1 MLAPDQIA
9 AVLFAQRLPLTA
21 FVAAITRDFHLA
33 EDIFQDVCVK
43 AVSRDGEF
51 DSPEHVVNWARVAG
65 RNRAIDIVR
74 ARDGR
79 YTGLTVE
86 LLDTLAMEWPRQS
99 SRVPCWARAA
109 RRSCSPT
116 PCRSTGLR
124 PSRSCTRGSRMHRR
138 CEPWACRPQRAT
150 NELRIPPGTGYLLVR
165 TGVSN
170 ASDVPDHRTDAF
182 GGQFVDDVRVVIGH
196 RREINAP

>member
-33 EDIFQDVCVK
+33 EDIFQEVCVK

-86 LLDTLAMEWPRQS
+86 LLDTLAMEWPRPSALERLQHALDDCLE
-99 SRVPCWARAA
+99 RLTANNRELLRLRYFE
-109 RRSCSPT
+109 RRSCADVAALMQRKVESVYQA
-116 PCRSTGLR
+116 L
-124 PSRSCTRGSRMHRR
+124 SRVHKALGDCM
-138 CEPWACRPQRAT
+138 RA
-150 NELRIPPGTGYLLVR
+150 RVR
-165 TGVSN
+165 EGM
-170 ASDVPDHRTDAF
+170 
-182 GGQFVDDVRVVIGH
+182 
-196 RREINAP
+196 